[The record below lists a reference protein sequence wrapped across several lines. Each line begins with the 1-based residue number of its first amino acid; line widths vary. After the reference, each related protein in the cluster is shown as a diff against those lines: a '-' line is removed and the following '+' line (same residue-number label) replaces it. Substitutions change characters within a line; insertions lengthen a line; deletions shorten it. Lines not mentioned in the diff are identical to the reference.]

1 MSENY
6 LIKSINHLVDR
17 AETEFTDKAFVFHLF
32 KLLMFLFLHTAK
44 PLDSF

>member
-17 AETEFTDKAFVFHLF
+17 TETSFADKKFVFHLF
-32 KLLMFLFLHTAK
+32 KLLMFLFLHTM
-44 PLDSF
+44 LDSF